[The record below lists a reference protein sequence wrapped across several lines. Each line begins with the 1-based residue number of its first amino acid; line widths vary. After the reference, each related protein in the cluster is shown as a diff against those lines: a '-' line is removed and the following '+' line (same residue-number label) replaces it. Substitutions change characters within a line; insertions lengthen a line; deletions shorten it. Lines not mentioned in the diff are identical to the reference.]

1 LIRLNCQTAY
11 AGKNDKT
18 NSAEMT
24 TIYARTERG
33 QQIAY
38 DPQSDIPRKLRS
50 ILKVI
55 DGKTAVSVY
64 ERNLGA
70 FGDVRGMLRSLSMAG
85 LITAI
90 PEGSKRVRV
99 NGELSD
105 AERNSLMQPQAA
117 DEWSATR
124 TGLSMNSRQFRPT
137 QSLDVPTMT
146 MSYASDMNA
155 QLKQARALQ
164 SATDSMANFVLTHMP
179 GQSFEI
185 LKELEG
191 LTSLEMLAVTL
202 SGYELMISRLGP
214 VSTEHIRTIKQVL
227 RENL

>member
-1 LIRLNCQTAY
+1 
-11 AGKNDKT
+11 
-18 NSAEMT
+18 MT

-85 LITAI
+85 LIVAI
-90 PEGSKRVRV
+90 PESSKRVRV
-99 NGELSD
+99 NSELSE
-105 AERNSLMQPQAA
+105 AERSSLMHPQAA
-117 DEWSATR
+117 DDWSATR
-124 TGLSMNSRQFRPT
+124 SGLSMNSRQFRPT
-137 QSLDVPTMT
+137 QTLDVPTVALQH
-146 MSYASDMNA
+146 SADMHA
-155 QLKQARALQ
+155 QLRQAKALK
-164 SATDSMANFVLTHMP
+164 SATDLMADFVLMNMA
-179 GQSFEI
+179 GQSFQI
-185 LKELEG
+185 LKELED
-191 LTSLEMLAVTL
+191 LASLEMLAVML
-202 SGYELMISRLGP
+202 SGYELMISGVGEASVAHLRA
-214 VSTEHIRTIKQVL
+214 VKQIL